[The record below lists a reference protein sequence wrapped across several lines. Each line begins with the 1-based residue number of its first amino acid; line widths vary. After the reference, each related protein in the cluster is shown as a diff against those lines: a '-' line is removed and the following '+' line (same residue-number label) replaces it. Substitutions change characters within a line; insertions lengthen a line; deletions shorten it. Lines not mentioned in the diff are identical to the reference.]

1 MNSAF
6 TERIYLIYFRV
17 QNVILTQLNSFL
29 MLNLIATLNSN
40 PIGFMV
46 LKLKGLYNPQY
57 MGSSTS
63 FNISFM

>member
-29 MLNLIATLNSN
+29 MLNLIATLNNN

-46 LKLKGLYNPQY
+46 LKLKGLKNPQY

-63 FNISFM
+63 FDISFM